1 MKNKNILYALLG
13 VGALV
18 GLYFWIE
25 SKKNVKKA
33 EEQRELQKSMLLANP
48 T

>member
-13 VGALV
+13 VGALA

-33 EEQRELQKSMLLANP
+33 EEQRLLQKLLLANH